1 MSFSDLRLARAH
13 GEPPGGWR
21 VCRVPPP
28 APQACAA
35 LGWAPTM
42 MSGRARIGRLLAGV
56 CRARLGRPIDF
67 PARHTLGR
75 PMPPLLQRGFDSL
88 EDANTANPTTLANG
102 VEGVKLMD
110 VKDSEKRADRPP
122 KSLGGGPRVF
132 WGRVSPGP
140 RQLWGPRPGGL

>member
-1 MSFSDLRLARAH
+1 
-13 GEPPGGWR
+13 
-21 VCRVPPP
+21 
-28 APQACAA
+28 
-35 LGWAPTM
+35 M

-67 PARHTLGR
+67 PACAALGR

-110 VKDSEKRADRPP
+110 VKDSEKRADKPPKAPGAASGLLGERISRPP
-122 KSLGGGPRVF
+122 TSVGA
-132 WGRVSPGP
+132 
-140 RQLWGPRPGGL
+140 RPGGLLARPTGGPMKSSSPEAHVR